1 MNRQVTTHSK
11 RPVRPSSV
19 VHRQAEVQAE
29 ASAEGNEHKS
39 HPFQAVALIV
49 VYCAILALGW
59 VFLG

>member
-19 VHRQAEVQAE
+19 VRRQTENQGE
-29 ASAEGNEHKS
+29 ASAEGTHPTS
-39 HPFQAVALIV
+39 HPFQAIALIV
-49 VYCAILALGW
+49 IYCAILALGW